1 MKNRLADI
9 FLSAILGMVL
19 IMGLFPACPVYA
31 AGNGTQKIR
40 LSAVDD
46 WDEKALTGAQ
56 FTLAVKTGDS
66 YVTMKEKAGLV
77 IPSEGLELEL
87 VAGEYRLTVDKTPG
101 SYLTSG
107 QPIEFRVTEAGAS
120 LISSENAR
128 MTEAQNG
135 ICLLQVYCALDYNNL
150 MLIDVPMPS
159 TGGGGT
165 LPFTVGGLL
174 LMAAAVTGGLLLR
187 RRKTQTFLLA
197 IGAAAVT
204 AAVMTPISARAAEA
218 GRGTGYTYYVMMRT
232 FDGEAPAEYY
242 VENERLADALGNL
255 TVGGETLFNVAEI
268 PGESCWYVSTS
279 EEASD
284 CTATEVAAALG
295 TIREEA
301 IESGALSGNTL
312 ELGYGAL
319 VLVKTKAGTYF
330 VVEVTDA
337 PQSLFGRP
345 ASVEVISKTPKPE
358 ITKMELKN
366 SIAGDTFAIGDS
378 VSYVIEVT
386 DQLVESSATETTLHL
401 LVPEG
406 LTLESGISVSR
417 DGNEISADWTTWSTP
432 TNNPDGT
439 REYTMSFPKKQT
451 REDNVYAVSCTL
463 TMNEDA
469 GVTETISAYLKYK
482 NDLNSE
488 AETGKSYLNFYTFGF
503 DLNIRNGLGEPLS
516 GVTVTL
522 QNAEGS
528 YYTSPTSSENK
539 TEKRFQPASAE
550 VTTAADG
557 TVHFRGLAAGSYTLT
572 ETAVP
577 DNYHLQSTP
586 TTIVVATDG
595 KLSITGGSAT
605 KSGEDA
611 ETGNEDRTKGIRQT
625 YRGTLT
631 ISNTAKTNMPSTG
644 GNGTIIF
651 YVVGGSLVLGAGML
665 LTLRRRV

>member
-1 MKNRLADI
+1 MRNRLADI

-31 AGNGTQKIR
+31 AGNGTQNIR

-56 FTLAVKTGDS
+56 FTLGVKTGDS
-66 YVTMKEKAGLV
+66 YVTMEEKAGLV

-87 VAGEYRLTVDKTPG
+87 AAGEYRLTVDKTPG

-107 QPIEFRVTEAGAS
+107 QPIEFRVTEAGVS

-128 MTEAQNG
+128 MAEAQNG
-135 ICLLQVYCALDYNNL
+135 IYLLQVYCALDYNNL
-150 MLIDVPMPS
+150 TLIDTPMPS

-174 LMAAAVTGGLLLR
+174 MMAAAVTGGLLLR
-187 RRKTQTFLLA
+187 RRKMQTFLLA

-255 TVGGETLFNVAEI
+255 TVGGKTLFTVAEI
-268 PGESCWYVSTS
+268 PEESCWHVSTS

-284 CTATEVAAALG
+284 CTAAEVAAALG
-295 TIREEA
+295 TIRGEA

-330 VVEVTDA
+330 VVEVTDVA
-337 PQSLFGRP
+337 QSLFERP
-345 ASVEVISKTPKPE
+345 ASAEFNTKNPVPE
-358 ITKMELKN
+358 ITKMELE
-366 SIAGDTFAIGDS
+366 SSGAGDTFAIGDS
-378 VSYVIEVT
+378 VSYVIEVKNRR
-386 DQLVESSATETTLHL
+386 VEGEATETTLHL
-401 LVPEG
+401 LVPGG
-406 LTLESGISVSR
+406 LTLDSRLSVFK
-417 DGNEISADWTTWSTP
+417 DGSEIQGDWTIWSTP
-432 TNNPDGT
+432 TINPDGT
-439 REYTMSFPKKQT
+439 KEYTMAFPKKT
-451 REDNVYAVSCTL
+451 FPEEDVYTVSCTL
-463 TMNEDA
+463 IMNEEA

-482 NDLNSE
+482 GEYSYE
-488 AETGKSYLNFYTFGF
+488 TETGKSYLNFYTFGF

-522 QNAEGS
+522 QNAAGS

-539 TEKRFQPASAE
+539 TEKRFQPASAG

-557 TVHFRGLAAGSYTLT
+557 TVHFHGLAAGNYTLT

-577 DNYHLQSTP
+577 DNYNLQNTS
-586 TTIVVATDG
+586 TTITVAADG

-605 KSGEDA
+605 KAGEDA
-611 ETGNEDRTKGIRQT
+611 ETGSEDSTKGIRKT

-651 YVVGGSLVLGAGML
+651 YAVGGSLVLGAGML
-665 LTLRRRV
+665 LALRRRV